1 MLEVRLKLKK
11 IKQVKL
17 RIALDGFSASG
28 KSLGAKLI
36 ARKYNLKLLNS
47 GLLYR
52 YAAFLILKKR
62 PKNKILFLK
71 KNFLKLNYKRLNYI
85 NLHSEEISVYA
96 SIIAKQKKVRLILK
110 DYQKKFA
117 KKFSKIAIE
126 GRDIST
132 KILNKD
138 PRYDIAFFFKCNLNI
153 AAYRR
158 WKDLKR
164 TNKHIVLSEIKKSLK
179 KRNEL
184 DAKRRFSPLIQTKDS
199 IIIRTDILNKKAMVT
214 RMSEEIEKKLF
225 LKYGR
230 NYKTR

>member
-1 MLEVRLKLKK
+1 MKLKK
-11 IKQVKL
+11 IKKGKL
-17 RIALDGFSASG
+17 CIACDGFAASG

-36 ARKYNLKLLNS
+36 AKKYNLKLLNS

-52 YAAFLILKKR
+52 YAAFLILKNK

-71 KNFLKLNYKRLNYI
+71 KKFSKFNYRYLTSF
-85 NLHSEEISVYA
+85 NLHSEEISAYS
-96 SIIAKQKKVRLILK
+96 SIIAKHKKDRLILK
-110 DYQKKFA
+110 EFQKKFA
-117 KKFSKIAIE
+117 KKFNRIAIE

-132 KILNKD
+132 KILNKN
-138 PRYDIAFFFKCNLNI
+138 PRYDIAFFFKCNLNT

-158 WKDLKR
+158 WTDLKR
-164 TNKHIVLSEIKKSLK
+164 SNRQISLTEVKKSLK

-184 DAKRRFSPLIQTKDS
+184 DVKRRFSPLIQSKDS
-199 IIIRTDILNKKAMVT
+199 IVIRTDILNKRTMVIK
-214 RMSEEIEKKLF
+214 MSKEIEKKLL